1 MIPNPVCSPGNHFLW
16 TDLGIAKQSSC
27 HARIAKQRARTL
39 GARRKGRLN
48 TEMFAKLK
56 RQFTYRERFAPGDI
70 QKLWRRFAQGKGPQ
84 APGIRVA
91 LPNYVYLRHR
101 QADRPSFEYG
111 QSDVN
116 QYSIAQL
123 DGIIQTQKHNAG
135 APSCGRVLEHALATQ
150 RRISSP
156 NDP

>member
-1 MIPNPVCSPGNHFLW
+1 MRRPVQEWPVIPNPVCSPGNHFLR

-70 QKLWRRFAQGKGPQ
+70 QNQWRRFAQGKGPQ

-101 QADRPSFEYG
+101 RP
-111 QSDVN
+111 
-116 QYSIAQL
+116 I
-123 DGIIQTQKHNAG
+123 
-135 APSCGRVLEHALATQ
+135 GRRSNTA
-150 RRISSP
+150 SP
-156 NDP
+156 MSTSTP